1 MKTSL
6 RKKGKGKL
14 KNKNLALI
22 TGIVSLTLGDLLV
35 LLPLILRHTAADF
48 FFSSA
53 YENSL
58 FCPYIMVAKIVC
70 LILAII
76 GLILYSDRT
85 IVPIAA
91 HILIII
97 GGVLGTFMYF
107 DWITAIFFIIGG
119 ALYLSSLN
127 KFETNID

>member
-1 MKTSL
+1 M
-6 RKKGKGKL
+6 

-35 LLPLILRHTAADF
+35 LLPLILRHTASDF
-48 FFSSA
+48 FFSAA
-53 YENSL
+53 YEDFL
-58 FCPYIMVAKIVC
+58 FSPYIMVAKIVC